1 MKMTEIVRSICL
13 IASLVSF
20 FFGFYYIFSGNTTTG
35 LWAISV
41 GLLLIFM
48 KEFIEIDE
56 HDDDEPT

>member
-1 MKMTEIVRSICL
+1 MTEIVRSICL
-13 IASLVSF
+13 ITSLVSF
-20 FFGFYYIFSGNTTTG
+20 FFGSYYIFSSNTTTG

-56 HDDDEPT
+56 YDDDEST